1 MVEHLKQQFS
11 PKKFIFSKLLNSKF
25 EAIDLKI
32 KIVNHL

>member
-1 MVEHLKQQFS
+1 MVKHLKQQFS
-11 PKKFIFSKLLNSKF
+11 PTNSIFSKTFNSKF